1 MVDDNLTAD
10 ETVIEVDGLT
20 KHFPVTKGIVLMK
33 TIGWVRAV
41 ENVSFTIKRG
51 QTLALVG
58 ESGCGKTTTTKVI
71 LRLETPTSGHVYFH
85 GRDVHE
91 LEGDDLRAYRTHV
104 QAVFQDPFSSLSPR
118 MRVRDIIL
126 EPLVL
131 NRKVS
136 RREQKDLAAR
146 VMTRVGLAPE
156 QLDLYPHE
164 FSGGQRQRIAVARAL
179 VSDPD
184 LVLLD
189 EPVSALDVS
198 VQAQIMNL
206 LKDLQA
212 EDNVS
217 YLLVAHNLATVR
229 YLAHEVVV
237 MYLGQVVE
245 HAETEELFEHT
256 LHPYTQALFSA
267 ALSAD
272 PDVER
277 ELIMLEGEVPSPI
290 NPPSG
295 CRFHTRCPIAIDECR
310 QIEPPLREIR
320 PGHFAACIRI

>member
-1 MVDDNLTAD
+1 
-10 ETVIEVDGLT
+10 
-20 KHFPVTKGIVLMK
+20 
-33 TIGWVRAV
+33 
-41 ENVSFTIKRG
+41 
-51 QTLALVG
+51 
-58 ESGCGKTTTTKVI
+58 
-71 LRLETPTSGHVYFH
+71 
-85 GRDVHE
+85 
-91 LEGDDLRAYRTHV
+91 
-104 QAVFQDPFSSLSPR
+104 
-118 MRVRDIIL
+118 
-126 EPLVL
+126 L

-256 LHPYTQALFSA
+256 P
-267 ALSAD
+267 AD

-310 QIEPPLREIR
+310 QVEPPLREIR
-320 PGHFAACIRI
+320 PGHYAACIRI

>member
-1 MVDDNLTAD
+1 VFF
-10 ETVIEVDGLT
+10 E
-20 KHFPVTKGIVLMK
+20 
-33 TIGWVRAV
+33 
-41 ENVSFTIKRG
+41 
-51 QTLALVG
+51 
-58 ESGCGKTTTTKVI
+58 GK
-71 LRLETPTSGHVYFH
+71 
-85 GRDVHE
+85 DVHA
-91 LEGDDLRAYRTHV
+91 LEGDELREYRTRV

-118 MRVRDIIL
+118 LRVRDIIT

-136 RREQKDLAAR
+136 RKEQRELAER
-146 VMTRVGLAPE
+146 VMVRVGLRPE
-156 QLDLYPHE
+156 QVDLYPHE

-179 VSDPD
+179 LSGPD

-212 EDNVS
+212 EDGVS

-229 YLAHEVVV
+229 YMAHEVVV

-256 LHPYTQALFSA
+256 LHPYTHALFSA

-277 ELIMLEGEVPSPI
+277 EMIMLEGEVPSPI

-295 CRFHTRCPIAIDECR
+295 CRFHTRCPISIDDCKR
-310 QIEPPLREIR
+310 IEPELREVR
-320 PGHFAACIRI
+320 PGHWAACIRL

>member
-1 MVDDNLTAD
+1 MVDALNVPEDVVLR
-10 ETVIEVDGLT
+10 VQGLR
-20 KHFPVTKGIVLMK
+20 KYFPVTKGIILRK

-41 ENVSFTIKRG
+41 DDVSFTVKRG
-51 QTLALVG
+51 KTLAVVG
-58 ESGCGKTTTTKVI
+58 ESGCGKTTITKVI
-71 LRLETPTSGHVYFH
+71 LRLEQPTEGHVYFED
-85 GRDVHE
+85 RDVHG
-91 LEGDDLRAYRTHV
+91 LEGSDLHEYRTRV

-118 MRVRDIIL
+118 LRVRDIIT

-136 RREQKDLAAR
+136 RKEQREMAER
-146 VMTRVGLAPE
+146 VMVRVGLRPE
-156 QLDLYPHE
+156 QIDLYPHE

-179 VSDPD
+179 LSGPE

-206 LKDLQA
+206 LKDLQD
-212 EDNVS
+212 EDSVS

-229 YLAHEVVV
+229 YMAHEIVV

-245 HAETEELFEHT
+245 HADTEELFEHT
-256 LHPYTQALFSA
+256 MHPYTQALFSA
-267 ALSAD
+267 ALSTD

-277 ELIMLEGEVPSPI
+277 EMIILEGEVPSPI

-295 CRFHTRCPIAIDECR
+295 CRFHTRCPIAIEECK
-310 QIEPPLREIR
+310 QLEPPLREVR
-320 PGHFAACIRI
+320 PGHWAACIRI

>member
-1 MVDDNLTAD
+1 MVNTVD
-10 ETVIEVDGLT
+10 EIPDEVLRVDGLR
-20 KHFPVTKGIVLMK
+20 KHFPVTKGIVLRK

-41 ENVSFTIKRG
+41 DDVNFTVKRG
-51 QTLALVG
+51 QTLAIVG

-71 LRLETPTSGHVYFH
+71 LRLEEPTEGHVYYE
-85 GRDVHE
+85 GKDVHALDGDE
-91 LEGDDLRAYRTHV
+91 LREYRKRV

-118 MRVRDIIL
+118 MRVRDIIT

-131 NRKVS
+131 NQKVS
-136 RREQKDLAAR
+136 RKEQRELAER
-146 VMTRVGLAPE
+146 VMMRVGLRPE
-156 QLDLYPHE
+156 QVDLYPHE

-179 VSDPD
+179 LSNPD
-184 LVLLD
+184 LILLD

-206 LKDLQA
+206 LKDLQT
-212 EDNVS
+212 EDQVS

-229 YLAHEVVV
+229 YMAHEVVV

-245 HAETEELFEHT
+245 HAETEELFEHKM
-256 LHPYTQALFSA
+256 HPYTEALFSA

-277 ELIMLEGEVPSPI
+277 EMIMLEGEVPSPI

-295 CRFHTRCPIAIDECR
+295 CRFHTRCPVAIEDCKH
-310 QIEPPLREIR
+310 IEPELREIR
-320 PGHFAACIRI
+320 PGHWAACIRL